1 MSPVFSVSEFLRQT
15 NELIATTCVIEGEV
29 SHYSVSQGKWVFFDI
44 KDEQSSLSC
53 FSTTFVARV
62 PLETGMKVRVVG
74 YPKVYEKT
82 GKFSFTVQKL
92 ELVGEGSFKKAFVL
106 LKNALE
112 KEGLFRIDRKRSLPV
127 IPERLGVITSRDSA
141 AWGDFRRIINNRFGA
156 VELVVRHVNVQ
167 GSEAVADIVQAFEKF
182 TAYNDRLDA
191 IVVIRGGGS
200 SEDLAA
206 FNDEAVVRA
215 IYASRVPVV
224 TGIGHERDETL
235 ADYVADVRAS
245 TPSNAA
251 EILVPERSEICAHLE
266 RDQDGMREALLHEL
280 KIRRERMEQMFLSLS
295 LGRKK
300 IAVPLEQLM
309 NRFAYVPKKI
319 LSRFEECRQFVRQSE
334 TLLLNLNPRRLLQRG
349 YSIVRKQGLVVRSK
363 NKLSSGDRISLELAD
378 GTVEGFIS

>member
-167 GSEAVADIVQAFEKF
+167 GSEAVADIVQAFEKIQGVPVYYSLGNF
-182 TAYNDRLDA
+182 IFDQY
-191 IVVIRGGGS
+191 
-200 SEDLAA
+200 
-206 FNDEAVVRA
+206 FDEAVRSGLAVRVK
-215 IYASRVPVV
+215 ISNGGLVTEEIPVY
-224 TGIGHERDETL
+224 I
-235 ADYVADVRAS
+235 
-245 TPSNAA
+245 NK
-251 EILVPERSEICAHLE
+251 
-266 RDQDGMREALLHEL
+266 DGTTC
-280 KIRRERMEQMFLSLS
+280 
-295 LGRKK
+295 
-300 IAVPLEQLM
+300 PLE
-309 NRFAYVPKKI
+309 
-319 LSRFEECRQFVRQSE
+319 
-334 TLLLNLNPRRLLQRG
+334 G
-349 YSIVRKQGLVVRSK
+349 
-363 NKLSSGDRISLELAD
+363 
-378 GTVEGFIS
+378 